1 MINLLLALAA
11 GGLVF
16 AAIIPFFPWY
26 AAFIPGLIVAL
37 GAYVVLGQRTMK
49 QLEAISERAQK
60 EMMAQRID
68 KAIET
73 FKSGFPLGKRQFLV
87 GSLLHANL
95 GMLLYVKQDFEG
107 AKPHLEQ
114 GFARNYLAKAMLGA
128 YYFRTKDYARSREAF
143 EVAVKHGKK
152 DGLVWSTYAYCL
164 WRQGDRDGAMKVLGR
179 AVEKNPADEKLKSNL
194 KALQNNK
201 PMKMRLYAPQFYQF
215 HLERPPPELAGGG
228 RRVIWERR

>member
-11 GGLVF
+11 GAVVF

-26 AAFIPGLIVAL
+26 AALIPGLIVGLA
-37 GAYVVLGQRTMK
+37 AYVILSNRAMK
-49 QLEAISERAQK
+49 QLTALSERAQK
-60 EMMAQRID
+60 EMMAQKVD

-73 FKSGFPLGKRQFLV
+73 FRSGFPLAKRQFLV
-87 GSLLHANL
+87 GSILHGNL
-95 GMLLYVKQDFEG
+95 GTLLYLKQDFEG
-107 AKPHLEQ
+107 AKPHLEK
-114 GFARNYLAKAMLGA
+114 GFGRNYIAKAMLGA
-128 YYFRTKDYARSREAF
+128 YYFRVKDYAKSQEAF
-143 EVAVKHGKK
+143 ELAVKHGKK

-164 WRQGDRDGAMKVLGR
+164 WRQGDREGAMRVLSR
-179 AVEKNPADEKLKSNL
+179 AVEKNATDEKLKTNL
-194 KALQNNK
+194 RALQNNK

>member
-11 GGLVF
+11 GGVAF
-16 AAIIPFFPWY
+16 AVIVAFFPWY
-26 AAFIPGLIVAL
+26 AALVPALLVAL
-37 GAYVVLGQRTMK
+37 GVFLLLAQKAMK
-49 QLEAISERAQK
+49 QLEALSERAQK
-60 EMMAQRID
+60 EMAAQKFD

-73 FKSGFPLGKRQFLV
+73 FRSGFPLAKRQFLI
-87 GSLLHANL
+87 GPLLHANL
-95 GMLLYVKQDFEG
+95 GMLLYVKQEFDA

-114 GFARNYLAKAMLGA
+114 GFARNYLSRAMLAA
-128 YYFRTKDYARSREAF
+128 YYFRVKEYAKSKEAF

-152 DGLVWSTYAYCL
+152 EGLIWSTYAYCL
-164 WRQGDRDGAMKVLGR
+164 WKQGDRDGAMKVLTR
-179 AVEKNPADEKLKSNL
+179 AVEANPADERLKTNL
-194 KALQNNK
+194 RALQNNK